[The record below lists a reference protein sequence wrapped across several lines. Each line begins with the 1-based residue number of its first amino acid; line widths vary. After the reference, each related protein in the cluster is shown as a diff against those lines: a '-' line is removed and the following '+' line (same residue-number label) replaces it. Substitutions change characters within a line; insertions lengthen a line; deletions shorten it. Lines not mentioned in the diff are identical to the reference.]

1 MDTLDRDV
9 TLTTADG
16 TCDAAF
22 FHPTAGVSP
31 GVILWA
37 DAFGLRPATRAMG
50 KRLASDGY
58 AVLVPNP
65 FYRVRKAPQFET
77 AKHFDFGD
85 PAQRAVLTPLLDSI
99 KAPGHAERD
108 AAAFADWLDD
118 QREVDSAKGIGVH
131 GYCMG
136 GALAVRSA
144 ATVPNRLRAC
154 ASFHGSGLVTPNPD
168 SPHLLAPKMAATT
181 YFGVARNDDEKDPA
195 AKTTLKEAF
204 DAVNLPT
211 EVEVYP
217 AQHGWC
223 MPDFPIYAE
232 EQAER
237 AWGKLLELYNRTLNW
252 PVKR

>member
-22 FHPTAGVSP
+22 FYPTAGTSP
-31 GVILWA
+31 GVIIWA
-37 DAFGLRPATRAMG
+37 DAFGLRPATREMG

-77 AKHFDFGD
+77 ARNFDFGD
-85 PAQRAVLTPLLDSI
+85 PAQRAVLTPLLESV
-99 KAPGHAERD
+99 KAAGAAERD
-108 AAAFADWLDD
+108 AVALVDWLDA
-118 QREVDSAKGIGVH
+118 QPEVDRAKGIGVH

-144 ATVPNRLRAC
+144 ATVPERLRAC
-154 ASFHGSGLVTPNPD
+154 ASFHGGGLVTPNTD
-168 SPHLLAPKMAATT
+168 SPHLLAPKMAAPT
-181 YFGVARNDDEKDPA
+181 YFGVARSDDEKDPA
-195 AKTTLKEAF
+195 AKVALKAAF

-223 MPDFPIYAE
+223 MPDFPIYDE
-232 EQAER
+232 TQAER
-237 AWGKLLELYNRTLNW
+237 AWSKLLELYRGTLWW